1 MIDIHSHIL
10 PGLDDG
16 AKDLNESLAL
26 LNMAQADGITHMVA
40 TPHIHLGRFNNAA
53 SHIYDDLAK
62 LKHAASDAN
71 INVQLAVA
79 AEVRLDV
86 ELMTL
91 VMSKKL
97 PFIGNANGANYLLLE
112 LPHSHVPQGFDK
124 FISWLAKQNI
134 KTIIPHPE
142 RNRDIQAK
150 PFYIE
155 RLKQLGCEFQLTA
168 SSIEGEWGEHA
179 QTISLDMLKNGL
191 VTYVASDAHSVK
203 RRPPILSK
211 AKSIV
216 SDLIGAEQ
224 AEALFYTNPLRL
236 TQSLFNGAVNGA
248 VNE

>member
-16 AKDLNESLAL
+16 AKDLTESLAL
-26 LNMAQADGITHMVA
+26 LTMAQADGITHMVA
-40 TPHIHLGRFNNAA
+40 TPHIHLGRFNNDA
-53 SHIYDDLAK
+53 SHIYDDLAN
-62 LKHAASDAN
+62 LKSAASAAN
-71 INVQLAVA
+71 ININLAVA

-97 PFIGNANGANYLLLE
+97 PFIGCIKGANYVLLE

-124 FISWLAKQNI
+124 FINWLAKQNI

-168 SSIEGEWGEHA
+168 SSIEGEWGEQA
-179 QTISLDMLKNGL
+179 QAISFDMLKNYL
-191 VTYVASDAHSVK
+191 VSYVASDAHSVK
-203 RRPPILSK
+203 RRPPILSR
-211 AKSIV
+211 ARQIV
-216 SDLIGAEQ
+216 SDFIGEDKAHELFVTNPKILT
-224 AEALFYTNPLRL
+224 ESLFYDVKKN
-236 TQSLFNGAVNGA
+236 V
-248 VNE
+248 

>member
-16 AKDLNESLAL
+16 AKDLTESLAL
-26 LNMAQADGITHMVA
+26 LTMAQADGITRMVA

-62 LKHAASDAN
+62 LKQAAHDAN
-71 INVQLAVA
+71 INIQLAVA

-97 PFIGNANGANYLLLE
+97 PFIGNVNGANYVLLE

-124 FISWLAKQNI
+124 FINWLAKQNI

-168 SSIEGEWGEHA
+168 SSIEGEWGEQA
-179 QTISLDMLKNGL
+179 QTISVDMLKNGL

-211 AKSIV
+211 AKRIV
-216 SDLIGAEQ
+216 TELVGAES
-224 AEALFYTNPLRL
+224 AHALFVTNPLNL
-236 TQSLFNGAVNGA
+236 TASLFN
-248 VNE
+248 E